1 MSLTPAHGG
10 DKTPAAGD
18 SNGNGD
24 ASIRQ
29 RVGSLAAVN
38 AESLSQQSSRAPTV
52 KPAAAGASSQQLP
65 IHPRRSSGAAPDLD
79 PYSASHIYY
88 GASHNKRNVAKA
100 RTYSAVGP
108 LPCHVLMFLPLTAC
122 RSTPVLAP
130 TLPNRWRK
138 QPSAA

>member
-10 DKTPAAGD
+10 DKTSAAGD

-24 ASIRQ
+24 ASTRQ

-38 AESLSQQSSRAPTV
+38 ADSLSQKAATG

-65 IHPRRSSGAAPDLD
+65 MHPRRSSGAAPDLD

-108 LPCHVLMFLPLTAC
+108 SQGIH
-122 RSTPVLAP
+122 
-130 TLPNRWRK
+130 
-138 QPSAA
+138 

>member
-1 MSLTPAHGG
+1 MSMTPAHGG

-38 AESLSQQSSRAPTV
+38 ADSLSQHSLKAPTV
-52 KPAAAGASSQQLP
+52 KPAAAGTSSQQLP

-100 RTYSAVGP
+100 RTYSAVG
-108 LPCHVLMFLPLTAC
+108 LTHGYMLMFLTLTVC
-122 RSTPVLAP
+122 RLTPELAP
-130 TLPNRWRK
+130 TLPNRWRT

>member
-10 DKTPAAGD
+10 DKTSAAGD

-38 AESLSQQSSRAPTV
+38 ADSLSQHNLKAPAG
-52 KPAAAGASSQQLP
+52 KPATAGASSQQLP

-100 RTYSAVGP
+100 RTYSAVRPPRGH
-108 LPCHVLMFLPLTAC
+108 L
-122 RSTPVLAP
+122 
-130 TLPNRWRK
+130 
-138 QPSAA
+138 